1 MIAKPMSANS
11 ASKMKGFVR
20 SAQSSVGTAVEN
32 NQHAAHC
39 GSARFFLVLLRAFF
53 ANELA
58 DLQFAEAADQRGAED
73 QREEHRREACIH
85 GTNRDVTK
93 NIQRADVLAQDL
105 IEEVVKHLSS

>member
-1 MIAKPMSANS
+1 M
-11 ASKMKGFVR
+11 
-20 SAQSSVGTAVEN
+20 
-32 NQHAAHC
+32 
-39 GSARFFLVLLRAFF
+39 LLRAFF

-105 IEEVVKHLSS
+105 IEEVVKHLSSVPPDL